1 MTTATDVGSSTMN
14 KLLIPKELLGLNDV
28 DILESILTSNGEIII
43 KVTSTKEDILCRR
56 CGKRC
61 EAHGKGEPLKL
72 RHLPIL
78 GHETYIELIP
88 PRGICKHCEFRPTT
102 TQTLSWYKPNGRYTK
117 PYEDHVLLSVVNSTL
132 TDVSIKE
139 GLSDTAIQ
147 NIINY
152 NITDKVDWSKIKQ
165 IGIIGIDEIS
175 LKKGYQDFVTV
186 IYSRINN
193 TNKILAVLKGR
204 EKATIKTF
212 FNSIPKKKRKTIV
225 AVCCDMYDGYINAA
239 REVFGSSVAV
249 VVDRFHIAK
258 LYRKS
263 LLSLRKKELKRL
275 RKALNTEEYKLLQ
288 PAISILVKKQE
299 CYTKKDKVELE
310 LLFKYSPAL
319 KAAYKLARQLTSI
332 FNGHH
337 HKETAVKKINEWVAK
352 VNDSK
357 ISCFNTFVTTIIKYK
372 DEVSNYFIGRNTS
385 GFVEGLNNKLKV
397 IKRRCYGIVNRKN
410 YFQRVFLDLE
420 GYKLFLNNSAIAA

>member
-1 MTTATDVGSSTMN
+1 ME
-14 KLLIPKELLGLNDV
+14 KLLIPKELLGLDNV
-28 DILESILTSNGEIII
+28 DILESSLTSSGEIII
-43 KVTSTKEDILCRR
+43 KVISTKEEVLCRR

-78 GHETYIELIP
+78 GCETYVELTP

-102 TQTLSWYKPNGRYTK
+102 TQVLSWYKSNGRYTK
-117 PYEDHVLLSVVNSTL
+117 QYEDHILLSVVNSTI
-132 TDVSIKE
+132 TDVGIKE

-152 NITDKVDWSKIKQ
+152 NISNKVDWNKIKQ

-175 LKKGYQDFVTV
+175 MKKGYQDFVTV
-186 IYSRINN
+186 IYSRISN
-193 TNKILAVLKGR
+193 TNKILAILEGR
-204 EKATIKTF
+204 KKTTIKQF

-239 REVFGSSVAV
+239 REVFGSSVPI

-275 RKALNTEEYKLLQ
+275 RKELRVEEYKLLQ
-288 PAISILVKKQE
+288 PAISILVKQQE
-299 CYTKKDKVELE
+299 CYTRQDKIKLA

-332 FNGHH
+332 FNAHH
-337 HKETAVKKINEWVAK
+337 HKETAVKKINKWVAK

-357 ISCFNTFVTTIIKYK
+357 NSCFNKFVKAIIKYQN
-372 DEVSNYFIGRNTS
+372 EVSNYFVGRNTS

-410 YFQRVFLDLE
+410 YFQRVFLDFE
-420 GYKLFLNNSAIAA
+420 GYALFLNNPAVAA

>member
-1 MTTATDVGSSTMN
+1 MD
-14 KLLIPKELLGLNDV
+14 KLLIPKELLGLDDV
-28 DILESILTSNGEIII
+28 DILESILTSSGEIII
-43 KVTSTKEDILCRR
+43 KVISTKEEILCRR

-72 RHLPIL
+72 RHLSIL
-78 GHETYIELIP
+78 GRETYVELIP

-102 TQTLSWYKPNGRYTK
+102 TQDLSWYKPNGRYTK
-117 PYEDHVLLSVVNSTL
+117 PYEDHILLSVVNSTI

-139 GLSDTAIQ
+139 GLGDTAIQ

-152 NITDKVDWSKIKQ
+152 NISSKVDWHKIKQ

-175 LKKGYQDFVTV
+175 MKKGYQDFVTV
-186 IYSRINN
+186 VYSRINN
-193 TNKILAVLKGR
+193 ANKILTILEGR
-204 EKATIKTF
+204 QKATVKQF
-212 FNSIPKKKRKTIV
+212 LNSIPQKKRKTIV

-239 REVFGSSVAV
+239 KEVFGSNVAI

-263 LLSLRKKELKRL
+263 LISLRKKELNRL
-275 RKALNTEEYKLLQ
+275 RKELNAEEYKLLQ
-288 PAISILVKKQE
+288 PAISILVKQQE
-299 CYTKKDKVELE
+299 CYTKQDKIKLE

-332 FNGHH
+332 FNAHH
-337 HKETAVKKINEWVAK
+337 HKETAVKKIDKWIIK

-357 ISCFNTFVTTIIKYK
+357 ISCFNTFIKTIIKYK
-372 DEVSNYFIGRNTS
+372 DEVGNYFIGRNTS

-410 YFQRVFLDLE
+410 YFQRVVLDFE
-420 GYKLFLNNSAIAA
+420 GYKLFLNNSAVAA